1 MKVNSDKERRD
12 SETLFMTMYISEPD
26 LLLRSRLKKVHDIK
40 SELKI
45 VNVRTDINSNWRQIS
60 VALSAKWS

>member
-1 MKVNSDKERRD
+1 
-12 SETLFMTMYISEPD
+12 MTMYISEPD
-26 LLLRSRLKKVHDIK
+26 ILLRSRLKKAHDIK

>member
-1 MKVNSDKERRD
+1 MGKERRD

-26 LLLRSRLKKVHDIK
+26 ILLRPRLKKVHYIK

-45 VNVRTDINSNWRQIS
+45 VNVRTDINLN
-60 VALSAKWS
+60 KT